1 MVLFALFYGGK
12 MLVLAKNKKIEDL
25 EKYGF
30 EILIKDEEINEKNF
44 YNDLATKKESNS
56 YEYVIENDEYY
67 RGLTIRPTGNIPFKI
82 CLTFQLDLLYKLIK
96 DKVIVR
102 R

>member
-1 MVLFALFYGGK
+1 

-25 EKYGF
+25 KKYGF
-30 EILIKDEEINEKNF
+30 EILIKDEKINEKNY
-44 YNDLATKKESNS
+44 YNDLATKKESNGF
-56 YEYVIENDEYY
+56 EYVIENDEYY
-67 RGLTIRPTGNIPFKI
+67 RALTIRPIGNVPFRM
-82 CLTFQLDLLYKLIK
+82 CLTFQLDLLYKLMK